1 MSYIWVNAGMDY
13 ITFGGISMYIKYKDR
28 KGPFS
33 ERQYPT
39 GYLIKLIDR
48 ELFITKAGFKDLTT
62 YLPMESYDYCLNMDI
77 VGKNTVV
84 THNGIMFTYNDK
96 TLKRPFSY
104 DKDKLSTFL
113 LGDCVTGDTHI
124 FTTKGMFE
132 IRDLISETGKVKD
145 LFVSTPSGVK
155 ECTKVFKSEKRKVNE
170 LTTTMGYTIKAT
182 DKELFYTHKGW
193 KKMEDIEV
201 GDRVAI
207 ILGKNIWSDT
217 PVKFNFNYEKYIQD
231 KCIDVPEIIKCKI
244 CGEEFKKLDS
254 HVFSK
259 HNMTVSKYK
268 KKYDVRYTTCR
279 SVKISSHLDARLDDI
294 ELPKT
299 VTLELARLLG
309 YLIGDGQV
317 RPTSFNISCGV
328 DRDFA
333 EDALF
338 CINTV
343 FPELKARIEESVT
356 SEDDGGKYVH
366 GTGVTIYTIYSQWSS
381 KLMAFLEYIGCPHL
395 TAREK
400 RVPWCILQSNKKI
413 VTEFLKGLM
422 ECDGSAHINGVEYC
436 SHSTKLRREVRS
448 LFTNLG
454 ILSNLIEHKTTK
466 LPSGETVNKHR
477 GRVCVSTVEA
487 IVKYRELIGFISKRK
502 KNNLNK
508 SIEQRRLNQSR
519 RNKQVRDEK
528 LLLFSDVTFWD
539 IVTEIKQLNK
549 KKITYDFTIDEVHTY
564 IANGFYVHNSGGF
577 QLVSGVKEFIDPL
590 DLAKWHSAYI
600 QQGMTLDLPPFYG
613 VSDEYVLKSG
623 LIQAKNNEVL
633 IQNCE
638 NVELYNVSH
647 GFNMDQIKRHIDI
660 VDNDTMKKWAIG
672 GSYYGNLF
680 DLINSIFS
688 VINYKKSDSYHIFGI
703 SNTKIL
709 PLFAWIGKY
718 YNITSDSSTPLQ
730 AGTSTIFFSTIE
742 KILKKIRV
750 GRVDSKLLHSDK
762 LYPYLP
768 CSCPICNALKT
779 SEIFIKS
786 NNSCVLH
793 VLLSLHNV
801 IAMSNYTKI
810 WDDLATNSSIKEYK
824 KILDSMFE
832 RKANLW
838 KQSIDYIEY
847 IMEHNL
853 EKANIKFASYFSLFN
868 SDSIQISDFS
878 MFNNDTTDYKK
889 VNEQRMDKIIDN
901 YSKYYDDD
909 FTKKIRRNTKKI
921 DKLESTKYAKE
932 SIGIKTGNKS
942 NSLKK
947 KKKKRKEE

>member
-104 DKDKLSTFL
+104 DKNKLSTFL
-113 LGDCVTGDTHI
+113 MGD
-124 FTTKGMFE
+124 
-132 IRDLISETGKVKD
+132 
-145 LFVSTPSGVK
+145 
-155 ECTKVFKSEKRKVNE
+155 
-170 LTTTMGYTIKAT
+170 
-182 DKELFYTHKGW
+182 
-193 KKMEDIEV
+193 
-201 GDRVAI
+201 
-207 ILGKNIWSDT
+207 
-217 PVKFNFNYEKYIQD
+217 
-231 KCIDVPEIIKCKI
+231 
-244 CGEEFKKLDS
+244 
-254 HVFSK
+254 
-259 HNMTVSKYK
+259 
-268 KKYDVRYTTCR
+268 
-279 SVKISSHLDARLDDI
+279 
-294 ELPKT
+294 
-299 VTLELARLLG
+299 
-309 YLIGDGQV
+309 
-317 RPTSFNISCGV
+317 
-328 DRDFA
+328 
-333 EDALF
+333 
-338 CINTV
+338 
-343 FPELKARIEESVT
+343 
-356 SEDDGGKYVH
+356 
-366 GTGVTIYTIYSQWSS
+366 
-381 KLMAFLEYIGCPHL
+381 
-395 TAREK
+395 
-400 RVPWCILQSNKKI
+400 
-413 VTEFLKGLM
+413 
-422 ECDGSAHINGVEYC
+422 
-436 SHSTKLRREVRS
+436 
-448 LFTNLG
+448 
-454 ILSNLIEHKTTK
+454 
-466 LPSGETVNKHR
+466 
-477 GRVCVSTVEA
+477 
-487 IVKYRELIGFISKRK
+487 
-502 KNNLNK
+502 
-508 SIEQRRLNQSR
+508 
-519 RNKQVRDEK
+519 
-528 LLLFSDVTFWD
+528 
-539 IVTEIKQLNK
+539 
-549 KKITYDFTIDEVHTY
+549 
-564 IANGFYVHNSGGF
+564 SGGF
-577 QLVSGVKEFIDPL
+577 SLISGTKEFIDPL
-590 DLAKWHSAYI
+590 DLSKWHTAYI
-600 QQGMTLDLPPFYG
+600 NQGMTLDLPPSYG

-623 LIQAKNNEVL
+623 LIQAKNNEIL
-633 IQNCE
+633 IKNCE
-638 NVELYNVSH
+638 NVELYNIAH
-647 GFNMDQIKRHIDI
+647 GFNVDQLKRHIDI

-672 GSYYGNLF
+672 SSYYGNLF
-680 DLINSIFS
+680 DLIDNIFS
-688 VINYKKSDSYHIFGI
+688 VIEYKKSDSYHIFGI

-801 IAMSNYTKI
+801 IAMSSYTKI

-824 KILDSMFE
+824 KIMDSIFDK
-832 RKANLW
+832 KANLW
-838 KQSIDYIEY
+838 KQAIDYIEY

-853 EKANIKFASYFSLFN
+853 EKANIKFASYFSLFS

-878 MFNNDTTDYKK
+878 MFNNDTMDYKK